1 MSRIRRIVIGNPGW
15 AVVGGGLVATVVGGG
30 LLAINRSFFVDRH
43 AQVCTLLR
51 VAIFIQGEILVL
63 EI

>member
-1 MSRIRRIVIGNPGW
+1 MSRIRRIVTGNPGW

-43 AQVCTLLR
+43 AQVCALNGRHL
-51 VAIFIQGEILVL
+51 
-63 EI
+63 